1 MNTAGF
7 EPTIPGSERSQIHAL
22 QGVVPG
28 VGFQEYNKI
37 IIIIIVIIT
46 IYL

>member
-7 EPTIPGSERSQIHAL
+7 EPTIPGSQLPQTHAL
-22 QGVVPG
+22 EGVVPG
-28 VGFQEYNKI
+28 IGFQEYNI
-37 IIIIIVIIT
+37 IIIIIAIIT